1 MKLLKQDIE
10 KENGNKYTDLY
21 ACWTF
26 EGKTYCVRV
35 RPVFGR
41 DNDKLMSVAQ
51 AVPKGEA
58 VEKYA

>member
-1 MKLLKQDIE
+1 MKLLKQEIV

-21 ACWTF
+21 AVWTYQS
-26 EGKTYCVRV
+26 KTYCVRV

-51 AVPKGEA
+51 EVPKGEV